1 MFPSARQIFPV
12 IVAAL
17 ILCSQ
22 LAISPIVGLADNGDY
37 VNVTGPLQLV
47 PATPVTGAER
57 YFGFVIPVWQ
67 HSPAERVIVRLF
79 TSTLLPTAAVYYLTG
94 PFTDGLLGLRLVGLA
109 HSALLL
115 AALWLI
121 VPIIRSPAVWIAIL
135 AVLCDVA
142 YFSYFNSFYMDV
154 GSFLFLMLSA
164 AFYARIAASY
174 GNLRWNMGGLMIAV
188 LLFLTSKLQHT
199 FLIAPLLCLFLF
211 DKRIREAVSIK
222 GMVAYALLLCAAVW
236 GMYQRVPQD
245 YRAMAAYHIVFSDLL
260 LNTQDQEAVLTEL
273 GLPREMTTFRGTD
286 AFGAESGMNHPN
298 YRSVL
303 LQHLSHAKLLGYY
316 LRHPEAPMRLT
327 LAALKDGAY
336 ERHFGHGNFT
346 SSAGKQPGETSHAFA
361 IVSDTRRALFENR
374 PLLYAFYLLAVAG
387 GLIYAT
393 RGALPSL
400 VLVAMAGL
408 EFFLSAL
415 ADCKE
420 TGRHLFLFRAL
431 MDLALAALIYQIA
444 RRRQTAA

>member
-12 IVAAL
+12 IVAAM
-17 ILCSQ
+17 ILVSQ
-22 LAISPIVGLADNGDY
+22 LVISPIVGLADNGDY

-47 PATPVTGAER
+47 PATPVTGPER
-57 YFGFVIPVWQ
+57 YFGFVIPVWR
-67 HSPAERVIVRLF
+67 HAPNEPVKVRLF
-79 TSTLLPTAAVYYLTG
+79 TSTLLPAAAVLFLTSS
-94 PFTDGLLGLRLVGLA
+94 FTDGLLGLRLVGLV
-109 HSALLL
+109 HSALFL

-121 VPIIRSPAVWIAIL
+121 APIITSPVVWIAIV

-164 AFYARIAASY
+164 AFYARLAARYGDAHWNIA
-174 GNLRWNMGGLMIAV
+174 GLMVSI

-211 DKRIREAVSIK
+211 DKQIREAVRLRTL
-222 GMVAYALLLCAAVW
+222 VAYALLLSAAVW

-260 LNTQDQEAVLTEL
+260 MNTQNQEAVLNEL

-286 AFGAESGMNHPN
+286 AFAPESGMNHAG
-298 YRSVL
+298 YRGL
-303 LQHLSHAKLLGYY
+303 LLERLSHTKLLGYY
-316 LRHPEAPMRLT
+316 LRHPDAPVRLT

-346 SSAGKQPGETSHAFA
+346 PSAGKPAAETSHAFA

-374 PLLYAFYLLAVAG
+374 PLLYACYLLAVTAG
-387 GLIYAT
+387 LLYAT

-431 MDLALAALIYQIA
+431 MDLALAAVIYQIA
-444 RRRQTAA
+444 RRAQKAA